1 MPDTPPFGVRFK
13 DRPTGEGP
21 SDLAEKPAPEDALRH
36 DRVPIYR
43 RAVELAAC
51 AHTVIELATS
61 ERFFLRDQL
70 DRKSSLIPQLIAQG
84 LAIADMSARR
94 ELYRQARRALT
105 DCAKIFDMM
114 SARGS
119 VRRGVLDGART
130 LALALLDELLPLTI
144 EPPKV
149 W

>member
-1 MPDTPPFGVRFK
+1 MNRGRRGVTSSPMPDTPPFGVRFK

-70 DRKSSLIPQLIAQG
+70 DRKLSLIPQLIAQG

-105 DCAKIFDMM
+105 DCATIFDMM
-114 SARGS
+114 
-119 VRRGVLDGART
+119 
-130 LALALLDELLPLTI
+130 
-144 EPPKV
+144 
-149 W
+149 